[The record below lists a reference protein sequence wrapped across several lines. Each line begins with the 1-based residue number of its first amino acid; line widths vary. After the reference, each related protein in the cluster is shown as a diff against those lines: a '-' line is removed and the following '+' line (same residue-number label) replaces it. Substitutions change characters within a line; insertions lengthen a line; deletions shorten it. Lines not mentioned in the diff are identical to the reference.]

1 MAVVETLQGLGS
13 WGLQL
18 KPNTPDHVWRR
29 INYYGHVVVHVG
41 RSIDPRVSS
50 DSLLKSSRYTGVLR
64 AIGENNDQRSIGG
77 LGMAMWL
84 GDPDNKSDIVEE
96 LLEVNGPFHEVIAE
110 ILTGFDAVVPGT
122 IFNIGENFAS
132 GFQFQSRREIIQYIT
147 QTVGAAWRVNG
158 DATLDAGLESDL
170 FVTDPKMLVVRKKN
184 NAKNTASMDDM
195 FLRALAG
202 QMETASDME
211 DFSTRVLLMAQ
222 GTNGQF
228 ASATADID
236 PGLNPFLDL
245 HGNPIKMTRIVQES
259 QTDPDNAEARA
270 QLQLN
275 RFSSSRDALTLS
287 SVNYDIKGD
296 AQVGDYIGVFDP
308 AMKLQDVNN
317 EEIFRGERINPLN
330 LQLTEISWPVTKD
343 MSVFYRGYDGGW
355 LDLTDYFIPENGDT
369 TLVVGGYNR
378 SLSDSEGGGAFPV
391 IPPDVNTTI
400 PGQVEWDLPLVQMTY
415 QSPVTGETRAE
426 VELRWF
432 QPDNTDLSN
441 MTDGDHYEI
450 RYRHATTPLGPTTHN
465 MMSAFTH
472 AELAVDG
479 TFGQPIR
486 YPETEWNYAYA
497 PWSVLRFRLQ
507 ELLPSMPYEV
517 QIRALDNGTPAN
529 VGEWSELIEF
539 QTINDNIP
547 PAVPAA
553 PEVASNLLSVQ
564 VVHRLGAAAGGLY
577 NLDRDLHHLE
587 VHGGTEP
594 LFHPSEE
601 TLLGKM
607 IAHWGMIT
615 GNIPAVATFQ
625 IRGLPR
631 PPDPD
636 PGATQP
642 TDTLPAYFKV
652 MAVDTAGNK
661 SLASPAAESS
671 AELISSQ
678 YVSDLTVSKLTA
690 GRMTA
695 EVLVASRITTA
706 EDGPRVQLSHAG
718 IQGYK
723 TDNTL
728 GLDWKSENGLL
739 HVLGEAGIKV
749 TGGGNVEITDGAVVV
764 KNASGNVIVE
774 LGECADGRHGLQ
786 VYKDNGARVARIG
799 ELASAGG
806 EGIEFVNDLGQL
818 VRANTL
824 AFGQQAAD
832 IQPFVAVTTIA
843 PAWGNFG
850 GPQVT
855 VDIGTS
861 GRALVFLSGW
871 ANADDAAYIQQ
882 TFQAVYVPTGAVSY
896 AAGLRLVT
904 ATSTFASG
912 INDTYSGAFLVTG
925 LAAGQHTFRCW
936 YRTNLNNG
944 SGISDRTIIVLPY

>member
-41 RSIDPRVSS
+41 RSIDPRVSG

-378 SLSDSEGGGAFPV
+378 SLSDSDSGAFPV
-391 IPPDVNTTI
+391 TPPDVNTTI
-400 PGQVEWDLPLVQMTY
+400 PDQTEWDLPFNQSMY
-415 QSPVTGETRAE
+415 QSPTTGESRSE
-426 VELRWF
+426 VELKWF
-432 QPDNTDLSN
+432 RPTNTDLTP
-441 MTDGDHYEI
+441 MTDLSHYDI
-450 RYRHATTPLGPTTHN
+450 RYRTAEGSVIDVTIEDVAPYQLD
-465 MMSAFTH
+465 
-472 AELAVDG
+472 ELATVG
-479 TFGQPIR
+479 EPIQ
-486 YPETEWNYAYA
+486 YEAAGEWQYATA
-497 PWSVLRFRLQ
+497 PGDVLRFRLQ
-507 ELLPSMPYEV
+507 ELVPSMGYQAQV
-517 QIRALDNGTPAN
+517 RAVDTGRPAN
-529 VGEWSELIEF
+529 LGAWSDVIEF
-539 QTINDNIP
+539 QTSRDILP

-553 PEVASNLLSVQ
+553 PEIAANPMAVLMT
-564 VVHRLGAAAGGLY
+564 HRLGRADGGEF

-587 VHGGTEP
+587 LHSSSSP
-594 LFHPSEE
+594 LFQPNTD
-601 TLLGKM
+601 TLIGKVL
-607 IAHWGMIT
+607 ANWGMIT
-615 GNIPAVATFQ
+615 GEIPIVGSFQ
-625 IRGLPR
+625 VTTIGP
-631 PPDPD
+631 
-636 PGATQP
+636 QF
-642 TDTLPAYFKV
+642 YKCV
-652 MAVDTAGNK
+652 AVDESGNK
-661 SLASPAAESS
+661 SMPSIAVEQTAD
-671 AELISSQ
+671 LIDNQ
-678 YVSDLTVSKLTA
+678 YVRSLTVDKITA
-690 GRMTA
+690 GTISADWILGAYIRTA
-695 EVLVASRITTA
+695 ITGA
-706 EDGPRVQLSHAG
+706 RVEMSFEGIHGYNSSNQRLLDWNNETGKLHVIGEGG
-718 IQGYK
+718 IQ
-723 TDNTL
+723 
-728 GLDWKSENGLL
+728 
-739 HVLGEAGIKV
+739 V
-749 TGGGNVEITDGAVVV
+749 TGGGNVEITDGAVVI
-764 KNASGNVIVE
+764 KNANGNVIVE
-774 LGECADGRHGLQ
+774 LGECSDGRHGLQ

-799 ELASAGG
+799 ELESAGG

-824 AFGQQAAD
+824 AFGQQAAT
-832 IQPFVAVTTIA
+832 ITPFVAVTTLS

-855 VDIGTS
+855 VTVGNS

-871 ANADDAAYIQQ
+871 VNTENGAYIEQ
-882 TFQAVYVPTGAVSY
+882 TFQATYVPTAGVSW
-896 AAGLRLVT
+896 AAG
-904 ATSTFASG
+904 TSRVIASSQLSGGTRNNNTF
-912 INDTYSGAFLVTG
+912 TGAFLVTG
-925 LAAGQHTFRCW
+925 LAAGEHTFRCW

-944 SGISDRTIIVLPY
+944 SGISDRLIIVLPY